1 MPGHSAHKRTRN
13 QEVVPM
19 SKRMEAL
26 TSLME
31 VAGGVTIAVGVG
43 LAWLPGGLVVA
54 GVELVGLGYLLA
66 PTPQGR
72 RR

>member
-1 MPGHSAHKRTRN
+1 
-13 QEVVPM
+13 M

-31 VAGGVTIAVGVG
+31 VAGAVTIAVGVG
-43 LAWLPGGLVVA
+43 LAWLTAGLVVA
-54 GVELVGLGYLLA
+54 GAELVGLGHLLA
-66 PTPQGR
+66 PTPPGR

>member
-1 MPGHSAHKRTRN
+1 
-13 QEVVPM
+13 M

-31 VAGGVTIAVGVG
+31 VAGAVTIAVGVG

-54 GVELVGLGYLLA
+54 GLELVGLGYLLA
-66 PTPQGR
+66 PTPPGR

>member
-1 MPGHSAHKRTRN
+1 
-13 QEVVPM
+13 M
-19 SKRMEAL
+19 SKRMDAL

-31 VAGGVTIAVGVG
+31 VTGAVTIAVGVG

-54 GVELVGLGYLLA
+54 GAELIGLGYLLA
-66 PTPQGR
+66 PMPPGR